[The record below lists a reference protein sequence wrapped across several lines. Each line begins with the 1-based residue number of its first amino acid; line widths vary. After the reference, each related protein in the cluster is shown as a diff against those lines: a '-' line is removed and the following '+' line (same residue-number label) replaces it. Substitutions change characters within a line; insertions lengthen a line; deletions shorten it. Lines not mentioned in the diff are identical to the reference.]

1 MSEVTM
7 KQLLEAGVHFGHQTS
22 RWNPK
27 MKPYI
32 FGARNGIYIID
43 LQQTVRMFRDAYG
56 YVRELVA
63 DGGTILFVG
72 TKKQA
77 QDAIREEAERCG
89 MFYVTNRWLGGMLT
103 NFQTIK
109 QSIDRLRKH
118 EETLESPVMAEA
130 LTKKE
135 LIMISRERDK
145 LMTSLGGI
153 KNMKKLPDALFI
165 VDPKKEEIAV
175 KEANKL
181 GIPVVAAVDTNCD
194 PDVIDYKIPGNDDAI
209 RAIRLFCTAIAD
221 AVIEGRALAEERQR
235 GQGSDEEEIEAP
247 SIDDAADHRGIGR
260 GRDRM
265 SEVSAQ
271 HVKDLREKTGA
282 GFMDC
287 KAALRESGGDIEG
300 AVRYLRERGLAAA
313 AKKAGRTTAEGV
325 IGSYIHAG
333 GKIGVLVE
341 VNCET
346 DFVARTEDFQQFVR
360 SLAMQVAAAQAALR
374 ESRGDPRCRARAGA
388 RDLRRTGCAVGK
400 AAAGRGQDGRGQDR
414 QVRRRGVPARSR
426 LRQRAWE
433 ARSPGRGR
441 RDRQARRKHFRPPV
455 HALPARRGH

>member
-43 LQQTVRMFRDAYG
+43 LQQTVRMFKDAYG
-56 YVRELVA
+56 YVRDLTAE
-63 DGGTILFVG
+63 GGSILFVG

-89 MFYVTNRWLGGMLT
+89 MFHVTNRWLGGMLT

-118 EETLESPVMAEA
+118 EETLASPTMADA

-135 LIMISRERDK
+135 MIVIKREHDK
-145 LMTSLGGI
+145 LMASLGGI
-153 KNMKKLPDALFI
+153 KNMRKLPDALFI

-221 AVIEGRALAEERQR
+221 AVLEGRALQEERQR
-235 GQGSDEEEIEAP
+235 GQGGDDHDVESPSVEGHDAIEESAGSD
-247 SIDDAADHRGIGR
+247 IG
-260 GRDRM
+260 
-265 SEVSAQ
+265 
-271 HVKDLREKTGA
+271 
-282 GFMDC
+282 
-287 KAALRESGGDIEG
+287 
-300 AVRYLRERGLAAA
+300 
-313 AKKAGRTTAEGV
+313 
-325 IGSYIHAG
+325 
-333 GKIGVLVE
+333 
-341 VNCET
+341 
-346 DFVARTEDFQQFVR
+346 
-360 SLAMQVAAAQAALR
+360 
-374 ESRGDPRCRARAGA
+374 
-388 RDLRRTGCAVGK
+388 
-400 AAAGRGQDGRGQDR
+400 
-414 QVRRRGVPARSR
+414 
-426 LRQRAWE
+426 
-433 ARSPGRGR
+433 
-441 RDRQARRKHFRPPV
+441 
-455 HALPARRGH
+455 

>member
-43 LQQTVRMFRDAYG
+43 LQQTVKMFRDAYG
-56 YVRELVA
+56 FVRNLVA
-63 DGGTILFVG
+63 DGGSILFVG

-109 QSIDRLRKH
+109 ASIDRLRKH
-118 EETLESPVMAEA
+118 DETLESPVMAEA

-145 LMTSLGGI
+145 LMAVLGGI
-153 KNMKKLPDALFI
+153 RNMRKLPDALFI

-221 AVIEGRALAEERQR
+221 AVLEGKALAEERSR
-235 GQGSDEEEIEAP
+235 GQGEEDE
-247 SIDDAADHRGIGR
+247 G
-260 GRDRM
+260 
-265 SEVSAQ
+265 
-271 HVKDLREKTGA
+271 
-282 GFMDC
+282 
-287 KAALRESGGDIEG
+287 ESP
-300 AVRYLRERGLAAA
+300 VPP
-313 AKKAGRTTAEGV
+313 
-325 IGSYIHAG
+325 
-333 GKIGVLVE
+333 VE
-341 VNCET
+341 HE
-346 DFVARTEDFQQFVR
+346 
-360 SLAMQVAAAQAALR
+360 
-374 ESRGDPRCRARAGA
+374 
-388 RDLRRTGCAVGK
+388 
-400 AAAGRGQDGRGQDR
+400 AAGVEESFGGEIG
-414 QVRRRGVPARSR
+414 
-426 LRQRAWE
+426 
-433 ARSPGRGR
+433 
-441 RDRQARRKHFRPPV
+441 
-455 HALPARRGH
+455 

>member
-43 LQQTVRMFRDAYG
+43 LQQTVRMFRDAYA

-89 MFYVTNRWLGGMLT
+89 MYYVTNRWLGGMLT

-118 EETLESPVMAEA
+118 EETLESEAMKEA

-145 LMTSLGGI
+145 LIASLGGI
-153 KNMKKLPDALFI
+153 KNMRKLPDALFI

-221 AVIEGRALAEERQR
+221 AVLEGRALAEERQR
-235 GQGSDEEEIEAP
+235 GQGAEEEDLGAP
-247 SIDDAADHRGIGR
+247 GMSDDSAVEESAGSDIG
-260 GRDRM
+260 
-265 SEVSAQ
+265 
-271 HVKDLREKTGA
+271 
-282 GFMDC
+282 
-287 KAALRESGGDIEG
+287 
-300 AVRYLRERGLAAA
+300 
-313 AKKAGRTTAEGV
+313 
-325 IGSYIHAG
+325 
-333 GKIGVLVE
+333 
-341 VNCET
+341 
-346 DFVARTEDFQQFVR
+346 
-360 SLAMQVAAAQAALR
+360 
-374 ESRGDPRCRARAGA
+374 
-388 RDLRRTGCAVGK
+388 
-400 AAAGRGQDGRGQDR
+400 
-414 QVRRRGVPARSR
+414 
-426 LRQRAWE
+426 
-433 ARSPGRGR
+433 
-441 RDRQARRKHFRPPV
+441 
-455 HALPARRGH
+455 

>member
-43 LQQTVRMFRDAYG
+43 LQQTVRMFRDAYA

-89 MFYVTNRWLGGMLT
+89 MYFVTNRWLGGMLT

-118 EETLESPVMAEA
+118 DETLESPAMAEA

-145 LMTSLGGI
+145 LMATLGGI
-153 KNMKKLPDALFI
+153 KNMRKLPDALFI

-221 AVIEGRALAEERQR
+221 AVLEGRALAEERQR
-235 GQGSDEEEIEAP
+235 GQGDDEEIEAP
-247 SIDDAADHRGIGR
+247 IMEDAPAV
-260 GRDRM
+260 
-265 SEVSAQ
+265 EESA
-271 HVKDLREKTGA
+271 
-282 GFMDC
+282 
-287 KAALRESGGDIEG
+287 
-300 AVRYLRERGLAAA
+300 
-313 AKKAGRTTAEGV
+313 
-325 IGSYIHAG
+325 GS
-333 GKIGVLVE
+333 
-341 VNCET
+341 
-346 DFVARTEDFQQFVR
+346 D
-360 SLAMQVAAAQAALR
+360 
-374 ESRGDPRCRARAGA
+374 
-388 RDLRRTGCAVGK
+388 VG
-400 AAAGRGQDGRGQDR
+400 
-414 QVRRRGVPARSR
+414 
-426 LRQRAWE
+426 
-433 ARSPGRGR
+433 
-441 RDRQARRKHFRPPV
+441 
-455 HALPARRGH
+455 